1 MTFFRTHLHKL
12 FSVHTPSLRFLAMS
26 FSPAIPLHQPCF
38 VFPSICLVRTYTLMT
53 FRTLSHAMVRI
64 TGDIYADVGGSV
76 IDGRH
81 VFELDGCED

>member
-1 MTFFRTHLHKL
+1 
-12 FSVHTPSLRFLAMS
+12 MS
-26 FSPAIPLHQPCF
+26 FSPVIVVPLHQLCF

-81 VFELDGCED
+81 VFELDGCEVDEIDGGFTLLRGKGGGG